1 MKISIKDFFDLV
13 EKDGGTYKI
22 KTPSGYKLIGELY
35 KKSNKNCVKIK
46 LSNGLELSGSKEH
59 FVEVSETS
67 LNPNVQ
73 FENGAYWIPLG
84 QITEGE
90 LVWCENNE
98 LSEVISYEDIGIHN
112 TYDLEVLD
120 LDRKYISNGIVSH
133 NCGKTAIVE
142 GLAMKIYEGDCPRNL
157 LDKKILSLD
166 MTSIVAGT
174 KYRGQFEERMK
185 VIIEELQANPNIIV
199 FIDEIHTIVG
209 AGNSSGSMDASNIFK
224 PALARGEI
232 QCIGATTLDEY
243 RKNFEKDGALE
254 RRFQKVM
261 VDASTKEETL
271 IILKNLKERYENFHK
286 VSFTDEIL
294 ETCVSLADRYI
305 TDREFPDKAIDIL
318 DEVGARSQVDIKLP
332 EIIDELKSQAQEI
345 KLKKI
350 DVVKKQNYEQAAE
363 LRDKEKRILDK
374 LESEKKKFE
383 QDLNIKKKTIS
394 VDLVYEVVS
403 NMTKIPL
410 NKLSVDDTK
419 ALINLEE
426 LLSNKVIGQPE
437 AVKRISKSIRR
448 NRLGIKD
455 PNKPIG
461 SFIFLGSTG
470 VGKTYLAKQL
480 AKEIFGNE
488 DALIRVDMSE
498 FQEKHT
504 ISKLIGSP
512 PGYVGY
518 DEGGQLTEQVKN
530 KPYSV
535 ILFDEIEKANKDIF
549 STLLQV
555 LDDGH
560 LTDSLGRKI
569 NFKNCLII
577 MTSNIGVKKLQ
588 DFGSGVGFKS
598 SATSYVDEENRKQ
611 ILQKELKSFFS
622 PEFLNRIDDVIVFN
636 TLGKNDIDKIVGIE
650 LAKLQKR
657 LTELNY
663 DITFGDS
670 VTEMICKVGYDELY
684 GARPLKRAIQDKI
697 EDFIS
702 EEVLKG
708 TILNNERYFIYVEE
722 DIVKFKKE
730 DTLKPVERK
739 KGRKKKGDE

>member
-1 MKISIKDFFDLV
+1 MKIKIKDFFDLV
-13 EKDGGTYKI
+13 KSKGGSYKI
-22 KTPSGYKLIGELY
+22 KTPSGYKLIGNLY
-35 KKSNKNCVKIK
+35 EKLNKDCIKII
-46 LSNGLELSGSKEH
+46 LSNGLELSGSDTH
-59 FVEVSETS
+59 LVEVDKNS
-67 LNPNVQ
+67 LNPTTI
-73 FENGAYWIPLG
+73 FENGSYWVSLG
-84 QITEGE
+84 NITEGE

-98 LSEVISYEDIGIHN
+98 LVQVVSYEEIGVHT

-120 LDRKYISNGIVSH
+120 GERKYISNGVVSH
-133 NCGKTAIVE
+133 NCGKTAIAE
-142 GLAMKIYEGDCPRNL
+142 GLAIKIFNGDCPRNL
-157 LDKKILSLD
+157 MDKRILSLD

-185 VIIEELQANPNIIV
+185 VIIEELQNAPSIII

-254 RRFQKVM
+254 RRFQKVI
-261 VDASTKEETL
+261 VDSATKEET
-271 IILKNLKERYENFHK
+271 IQILQHSKERYENYHK
-286 VSFTDEIL
+286 VKYSDEIL
-294 ETCVSLADRYI
+294 SLCVDLAERYI
-305 TDREFPDKAIDIL
+305 TDREFPDKAFDII
-318 DEVGARSQVDIKLP
+318 DEVGARSQVEVKMP
-332 EIIDELKSQAQEI
+332 EIIEKLKEQAQDI
-345 KLKKI
+345 KQEKLN
-350 DVVKKQNYEQAAE
+350 VVKKQNYEEAAS
-363 LRDKEKRILDK
+363 LRDKERRILDK
-374 LESEKKKFE
+374 LDSEKKKFE
-383 QDLNIKKKTIS
+383 SELQTQKKEVT
-394 VDLVYEVVS
+394 VELVYEVVS

-410 NKLSVDDTK
+410 SKLNANETQ
-419 ALINLEE
+419 
-426 LLSNKVIGQPE
+426 LLAKLDERLGSKVIGQSE
-437 AVKRISKSIRR
+437 AVSRIAKSIRR

-470 VGKTYLAKQL
+470 VGKTHLAKQL
-480 AKEIFGNE
+480 AKEMFGSEEN
-488 DALIRVDMSE
+488 LIRMDMSE

-504 ISKLIGSP
+504 ISRLIGAP

-560 LTDSLGRKI
+560 ITDGLGRKI
-569 NFKNCLII
+569 NFKNCVII

-588 DFGSGVGFKS
+588 DFGTGVGFKTS
-598 SATSYVDEENRKQ
+598 SNTYVKEEHKRDMLKKE
-611 ILQKELKSFFS
+611 LQKFFA
-622 PEFLNRIDDVIVFN
+622 PEFLNRIDEVVIFN
-636 TLGKNDIDKIVGIE
+636 TLKRDEVKQIVKLEMDKLCERLV
-650 LAKLQKR
+650 KLKY
-657 LTELNY
+657 N
-663 DITFGDS
+663 IT
-670 VTEMICKVGYDELY
+670 YDESVLDLISEVGFDETY
-684 GARPLKRAIQDKI
+684 GARPLKRAIQDKV

-708 TILNNERYFIYVEE
+708 VIFEDLSYILYV
-722 DIVKFKKE
+722 DNTDVKLKIVKKTK
-730 DTLKPVERK
+730 
-739 KGRKKKGDE
+739 KKKGEN